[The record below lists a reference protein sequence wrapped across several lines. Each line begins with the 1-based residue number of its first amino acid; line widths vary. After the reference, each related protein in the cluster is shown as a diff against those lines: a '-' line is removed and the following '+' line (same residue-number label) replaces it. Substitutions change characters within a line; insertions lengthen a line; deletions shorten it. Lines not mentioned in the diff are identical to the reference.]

1 MVIDNAHKEG
11 KWVGMCGESAG
22 DQRMIPILLGFGLDE
37 FSMSPISILPARK
50 LITSLSYA
58 DMQKFAD
65 EILSMGTAKEIKEY
79 VDKTFNM

>member
-1 MVIDNAHKEG
+1 MAGEENA
-11 KWVGMCGESAG
+11 V
-22 DQRMIPILLGFGLDE
+22 PILLCLGLDE

-65 EILSMGTAKEIKEY
+65 EVLAMGTAKEIKEY

>member
-1 MVIDNAHKEG
+1 MRRKCRRSKNDTYT
-11 KWVGMCGESAG
+11 
-22 DQRMIPILLGFGLDE
+22 FGLDE

-65 EILSMGTAKEIKEY
+65 EVLAMGTAKEIKEY

>member
-1 MVIDNAHKEG
+1 
-11 KWVGMCGESAG
+11 
-22 DQRMIPILLGFGLDE
+22 
-37 FSMSPISILPARK
+37 MSPISILPARK

-65 EILSMGTAKEIKEY
+65 EVLAMGTAKEIKEY